1 MIEGQ
6 IYRCQSRDC
15 VWEVKVINVCERPG
29 ASRTKEIYHSPA
41 LRKFASNREGLA
53 GNRYSKL
60 ALLTRLAIHL
70 RKPFLALPLMF
81 LFTIA
86 GTLLLNESASRV
98 GAEQFGYLI
107 SGGVSLALGAASVVT
122 LLPNSRPW
130 RKASKLAMT
139 VHR

>member
-41 LRKFASNREGLA
+41 LRKFASNPERLA

-60 ALLTRLAIHL
+60 ALLTRLAAHV
-70 RKPFLALPLMF
+70 RHSFLAFPLMF

-86 GTLLLNESASRV
+86 GTLLLSEAALRT
-98 GAEQFGYLI
+98 GAEQFAFLI

-122 LLPNSRPW
+122 FLPNSRPW
-130 RKASKLAMT
+130 RKA
-139 VHR
+139 R